1 MKSGMYPNSLF
12 PFQAPAMQ
20 ASCHVVLCARNNVA
34 FFVTQSL
41 LELIDFSATEHCGH
55 CIGFLV

>member
-20 ASCHVVLCARNNVA
+20 ASCHVVLCARNDVA

-41 LELIDFSATEHCGH
+41 LELTDFSATE
-55 CIGFLV
+55 